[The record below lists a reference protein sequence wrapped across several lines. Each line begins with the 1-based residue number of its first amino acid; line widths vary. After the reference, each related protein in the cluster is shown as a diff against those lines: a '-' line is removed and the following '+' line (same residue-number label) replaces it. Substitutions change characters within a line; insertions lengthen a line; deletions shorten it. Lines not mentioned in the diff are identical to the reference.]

1 MFTWER
7 SNPLFSVKQR
17 PSNYYTKQGFG
28 ILNKQIEFKK
38 TFETGNVGPSLNLI
52 R

>member
-28 ILNKQIEFKK
+28 ILNKQIDFKK
-38 TFETGNVGPSLNLI
+38 LLKQEMLDLP
-52 R
+52 